1 MLEGK
6 GETMPEPLSLIALG
20 AAIGGGAGKFVEKAW
35 DSGEKWVVSYFSNHQ
50 EKARE
55 KAEENSADFLRKLGA
70 RVSELEKSNSISEE
84 ALVTAQEHPDFSVV
98 LQKAMLSAAQT
109 DNESKHDLLS
119 RLVAERI
126 QASPE
131 SMLSMASKMACDA
144 ISYTTPN
151 QLLILGF
158 LTNVLY
164 ISPSGLFHQSQYLP
178 WLQARLGPFLGV
190 NPNHMDYTH
199 LESLSCLKFE
209 SFITRDLALIL
220 NQKMGSG
227 FDYEGFKSTQLGE
240 KVLAVWEGGSL
251 KSCQLTS
258 VGQIL
263 GVMVSDQYVGSKTSM
278 SGWGG

>member
-1 MLEGK
+1 
-6 GETMPEPLSLIALG
+6 MPEPLSLIALG

-70 RVSELEKSNSISEE
+70 RVSELEKAKLISEE

-158 LTNVLY
+158 ITNVLY
-164 ISPSGLFHQSQYLP
+164 INPNGLFHQSQYLP
-178 WLQARLGPFLGV
+178 WLQARLSPFLGV

-209 SFITRDLALIL
+209 TFITRDLAQIL
-220 NQKMGSG
+220 SQKMGSG

-251 KSCQLTS
+251 NSCQLTS

-263 GVMVSDQYVGSKTSM
+263 GVMVSDQYVGGKTSM